1 MVICEIKKVLRDF
14 KLDINFRME
23 NETLVIVGHSGC
35 GKSTTLKALGGLL
48 APDEGSIRIGE
59 KTYFDRQLK
68 INTSPEDRGIGFL
81 FQNYA
86 LFPHLTVYENV
97 AYGLAVRKVPKNEQ
111 RRKVEETLQSLNI
124 IQLIDSMP
132 ADLSG
137 GEQQRVA
144 LARALILEPQLLLL
158 DEPLSALDVT
168 TRARVRRELKKT
180 LSALKIPTIIVSH
193 DYEDAISLGDRI
205 LVMDRG
211 RVIQEGTSE
220 ELLIHPRS
228 SFVADFSGT
237 NYFAAQAEG
246 RKEEYLRLHVSEWN
260 QTLLSVVH
268 SFHPE
273 KGNVEDGKLGEWR
286 MAEDKPVKDYVG
298 QEELSL
304 MIYPW
309 DISIV
314 KVAPEKSRH
323 NILPGKVINILSY
336 GNRARIEMEGSVPL
350 TIELNRETL
359 KKLQLVEGDSVYA
372 VVEPSAVHV
381 LHHEEKSVASL

>member
-14 KLDINFRME
+14 ELDINFRMG

-35 GKSTTLKALGGLL
+35 GKSTTLKALGGLI

-59 KTYFDRQLK
+59 KTYFDHQLK

-260 QTLLSVVH
+260 QTLLSVH
-268 SFHPE
+268 SE
-273 KGNVEDGKLGEWR
+273 NGNVEEGKLADSQL
-286 MAEDKPVKDYVG
+286 AEGKSGKDYVG

-309 DISIV
+309 DINIV
-314 KVAPEKSRH
+314 KETPEKSKL

-336 GNRARIEMEGSVPL
+336 GNRARIEVEGSVPL
-350 TIELNRETL
+350 TIELNNDTF
-359 KKLQLVEGDSVYA
+359 KNLQLEEGDSVYA
-372 VVEPSAVHV
+372 LVEPSVVHV
-381 LHHEEKSVASL
+381 LHHVEKRVASL